1 MITNMNKTRS
11 EVNQTYTWDLTSL
24 YPNEEAFQSAVSKL
38 YKNIQAISSYQNTL
52 NSSLRI
58 VECLDLLAI
67 ITQQATSLFTYAQ
80 LKVSEDSSNA
90 QSLLR
95 QGSLAPL
102 SSSLGSNT
110 AFIDIELSGLHE
122 EVLNDVVRLAP
133 HLKGYIEEVL
143 RQKTHQCSLDV
154 EKALSLLSSPLNAF
168 YGIYNRAKLADL
180 SFKPFELNNES
191 YALTF
196 NSFENQ
202 YEFNTNHEIRRSAF
216 HSFHSQLKAYQ
227 HTMAAVYTAH
237 VQKEKA
243 LATLRGYES
252 VFDFLLFNQ
261 KVARTIYDQHID
273 TIYEHLKAPMRH
285 YARLIKKEYNLETL
299 TYADLKLPLDP
310 EFEPN
315 ITIEESLSIL
325 KDGLALLGDD
335 YIEMVERSFKE
346 RWIDFENNMGKSTG
360 AFCSSPYGHHPFV
373 LINWTERMR
382 EALVLAH
389 ELGHAGHFY
398 LAGQNQSIFDTRASL
413 YFIEA
418 PSTINELFVA
428 QSLSKKETSPRFTRW
443 LKSTLIAR
451 TYYHNFVTHMLEAV
465 YQREVYRL
473 VDEQKPLNANI
484 LNQLML
490 KTIQDFWGDDVHVQE
505 EAQYT
510 WMRQPHY
517 YMGLYPYTYSAGLSI
532 ATHASKLIEDDPN
545 LVEAWKD
552 ILKSGG
558 SVAPFDLVKKIGID
572 LSTQDTLFATIEFI
586 TSLVNDID
594 ALTPL
599 K

>member
-1 MITNMNKTRS
+1 M
-11 EVNQTYTWDLTSL
+11 
-24 YPNEEAFQSAVSKL
+24 
-38 YKNIQAISSYQNTL
+38 
-52 NSSLRI
+52 
-58 VECLDLLAI
+58 
-67 ITQQATSLFTYAQ
+67 
-80 LKVSEDSSNA
+80 
-90 QSLLR
+90 
-95 QGSLAPL
+95 
-102 SSSLGSNT
+102 
-110 AFIDIELSGLHE
+110 
-122 EVLNDVVRLAP
+122 
-133 HLKGYIEEVL
+133 
-143 RQKTHQCSLDV
+143 
-154 EKALSLLSSPLNAF
+154 
-168 YGIYNRAKLADL
+168 
-180 SFKPFELNNES
+180 
-191 YALTF
+191 
-196 NSFENQ
+196 
-202 YEFNTNHEIRRSAF
+202 
-216 HSFHSQLKAYQ
+216 
-227 HTMAAVYTAH
+227 
-237 VQKEKA
+237 
-243 LATLRGYES
+243 
-252 VFDFLLFNQ
+252 
-261 KVARTIYDQHID
+261 
-273 TIYEHLKAPMRH
+273 
-285 YARLIKKEYNLETL
+285 
-299 TYADLKLPLDP
+299 
-310 EFEPN
+310 
-315 ITIEESLSIL
+315 
-325 KDGLALLGDD
+325 LGDD
-335 YIEMVERSFKE
+335 YIEMVERSFNE

-428 QSLSKKETSPRFTRW
+428 HSLSKKDTSQRFTRW

-490 KTIQDFWGDDVHVQE
+490 KTIQDFWGEDVQIQE

-532 ATHASKLIEDDPN
+532 ATHASKLIENDPT

-558 SVAPFDLVKKIGID
+558 SVAPFELVKKIGID

-594 ALTPL
+594 ALTPV